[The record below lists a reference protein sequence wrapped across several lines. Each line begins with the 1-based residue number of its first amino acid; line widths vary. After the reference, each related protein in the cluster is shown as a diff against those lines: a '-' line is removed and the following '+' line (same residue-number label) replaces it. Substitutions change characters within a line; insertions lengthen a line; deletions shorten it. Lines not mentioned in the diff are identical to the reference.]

1 VADVGGCV
9 KKVGRGKKFD
19 RKCGEDLARI
29 RIFCSFAGDK
39 QNSFVT
45 QK

>member
-1 VADVGGCV
+1 MQVRLV
-9 KKVGRGKKFD
+9 KKAGARKKFD

-29 RIFCSFAGDK
+29 YIFCSFAGDK